1 MDQMLFWGVASRAI
15 SKDSLLSTTHH
26 NTCGSIL
33 LLLRNELGYGRI
45 VDMETAAQDAFSHV
59 HDSKKKAF
67 CIDDVIVTGMV
78 DLADD
83 HFYEYRVWSPKM

>member
-1 MDQMLFWGVASRAI
+1 M
-15 SKDSLLSTTHH
+15 
-26 NTCGSIL
+26 
-33 LLLRNELGYGRI
+33 
-45 VDMETAAQDAFSHV
+45 DMETAAQDAFSHV